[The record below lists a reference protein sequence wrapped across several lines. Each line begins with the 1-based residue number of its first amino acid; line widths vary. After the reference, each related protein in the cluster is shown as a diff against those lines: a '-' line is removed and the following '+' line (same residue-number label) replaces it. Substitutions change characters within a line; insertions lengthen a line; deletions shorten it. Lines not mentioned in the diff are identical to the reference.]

1 MLKNKILFLFAG
13 LFLLAGCSYP
23 PLEDVDFPSDYT
35 YIIGPGDGVQIFVWG
50 NPDISIS
57 VTVRPDG
64 KINTPLIDDLMA
76 SGKTPNKLARDI
88 EKELSKFVRDPQVA
102 VIVSDFQGIY
112 SQQIRVIGQINGGGG
127 SVGGGNA
134 GGGSFGGGGVGG
146 GSAGGGSFGGGGV
159 GGGAYRNTATALP
172 YTQGMSLLDLIIQL
186 GGIGQYADGNRSS
199 IIRKVD
205 GDYRQFG
212 IRIDDLIED
221 GDLSANVKMMPGDI
235 VIVPAAFF

>member
-1 MLKNKILFLFAG
+1 MMKNKFLFLFIC
-13 LFLLAGCSYP
+13 LFSLAGCSYP
-23 PLEDVDFPSDYT
+23 PLENVEFPSDYT

-50 NPDISIS
+50 NPDISTS

-102 VIVSDFQGIY
+102 VMVSGFQGIY
-112 SQQIRVIGQINGGGG
+112 SQQIRVIGQISGGSSGGGGG
-127 SVGGGNA
+127 SR
-134 GGGSFGGGGVGG
+134 
-146 GSAGGGSFGGGGV
+146 
-159 GGGAYRNTATALP
+159 GGGANRNSARSLP
-172 YTQGMSLLDLIIQL
+172 YTKGMSLLDLMIQL

-199 IIRKVD
+199 IIRVVD
-205 GDYRQFG
+205 GDYKQFG

-221 GDLSANVKMMPGDI
+221 GDLSANVNMMPGDI

>member
-1 MLKNKILFLFAG
+1 VIEVNSGILMLKNKILFLFAG

-112 SQQIRVIGQINGGGG
+112 SQQIRVIGQINGGG
-127 SVGGGNA
+127 A
-134 GGGSFGGGGVGG
+134 FQHFQIFFQR
-146 GSAGGGSFGGGGV
+146 A
-159 GGGAYRNTATALP
+159 ATGTPHPHLEPPEEVAVLVL
-172 YTQGMSLLDLIIQL
+172 M
-186 GGIGQYADGNRSS
+186 A
-199 IIRKVD
+199 V
-205 GDYRQFG
+205 
-212 IRIDDLIED
+212 
-221 GDLSANVKMMPGDI
+221 
-235 VIVPAAFF
+235 